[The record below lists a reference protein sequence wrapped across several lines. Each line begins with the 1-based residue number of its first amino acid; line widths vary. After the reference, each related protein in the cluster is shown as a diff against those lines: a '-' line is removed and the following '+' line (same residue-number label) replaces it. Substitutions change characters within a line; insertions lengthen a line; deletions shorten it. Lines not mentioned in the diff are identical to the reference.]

1 MRTDR
6 LKLIAAVAALV
17 LPSVMNAQKNY
28 AVVDLS
34 VAFFR
39 EKAGY
44 EEELGTQNLSPR
56 KRQGIEKLRSVI
68 ALLLGDSSN
77 PQKSGE
83 KSPAKSQDV
92 STLNGIKAYKGA
104 KIQSVH
110 TKGLGE
116 GAH

>member
-39 EKAGY
+39 EKAG
-44 EEELGTQNLSPR
+44 
-56 KRQGIEKLRSVI
+56 
-68 ALLLGDSSN
+68 
-77 PQKSGE
+77 
-83 KSPAKSQDV
+83 
-92 STLNGIKAYKGA
+92 
-104 KIQSVH
+104 
-110 TKGLGE
+110 
-116 GAH
+116 

>member
-44 EEELGTQNLSPR
+44 EE
-56 KRQGIEKLRSVI
+56 
-68 ALLLGDSSN
+68 
-77 PQKSGE
+77 
-83 KSPAKSQDV
+83 
-92 STLNGIKAYKGA
+92 
-104 KIQSVH
+104 
-110 TKGLGE
+110 
-116 GAH
+116 

>member
-44 EEELGTQNLSPR
+44 EEELGTQNLMGTPLEVLDSTGYWLKVRTPEPYDAWVTDLAVTR
-56 KRQGIEKLRSVI
+56 MDSLQLKEYI
-68 ALLLGDSSN
+68 AAPKYICVTRWTEMWSA
-77 PQKSGE
+77 P
-83 KSPAKSQDV
+83 
-92 STLNGIKAYKGA
+92 
-104 KIQSVH
+104 
-110 TKGLGE
+110 
-116 GAH
+116 